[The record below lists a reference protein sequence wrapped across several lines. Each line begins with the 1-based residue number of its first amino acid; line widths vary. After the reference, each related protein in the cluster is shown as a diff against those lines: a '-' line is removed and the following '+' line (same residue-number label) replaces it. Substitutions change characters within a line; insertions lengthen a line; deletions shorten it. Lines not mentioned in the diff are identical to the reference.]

1 MASVNKVILIGNLG
15 RDPEMRSFP
24 DGGSI
29 CNVTLATTRSWKDK
43 NSGERVEETEWH
55 RIVFRDR
62 LAEIASEY
70 LRKGKQVYV
79 EGRLK
84 TRKYTDKDGVD
95 KYTTEVMASDPSRR
109 PSRPASTTWTT
120 TFRSDSLRAARCRAS
135 AARPAG
141 APRRRGCPRRFS
153 HSSTPRPPRRRPV
166 RWRKAACRRAAGWP
180 RWRAQTRRPAP
191 PVPGWQGSAAPRAAP
206 AGAGAG
212 SDCRYSAIACRSA
225 GVRCCVLCSTTS
237 AIGPSNA
244 VSGPT
249 PRCSNRASA
258 DAG

>member
-62 LAEIASEY
+62 LAEIAGEY

-84 TRKYTDKDGVD
+84 TRKYTDKDGVE
-95 KYTTEVMASDPSRR
+95 KYTTEIMASDMTMLGSREGTGGGDEGGGGGGGGY
-109 PSRPASTTWTT
+109 SRPA
-120 TFRSDSLRAARCRAS
+120 
-135 AARPAG
+135 RPA
-141 APRRRGCPRRFS
+141 
-153 HSSTPRPPRRRPV
+153 
-166 RWRKAACRRAAGWP
+166 
-180 RWRAQTRRPAP
+180 
-191 PVPGWQGSAAPRAAP
+191 AAP
-206 AGAGAG
+206 APAPKPVAK
-212 SDCRYSAIACRSA
+212 
-225 GVRCCVLCSTTS
+225 
-237 AIGPSNA
+237 
-244 VSGPT
+244 PT
-249 PRCSNRASA
+249 GFDDMDDDIPF
-258 DAG
+258 